1 MPDLPAH
8 TSVKT
13 YSSNFE
19 HDEDPVSEGGI
30 WINGLKEGIDWADC
44 VVSNGR
50 IHGGPTRMN
59 QAEKRAEQA
68 TLGAGTEDA
77 DAAPE
82 GDYDD
87 PTAVIRGEWGTNQY
101 GKGIVV
107 ADNPTDEWFQEV
119 EIRLRTVIEPNW
131 CRGYEIF
138 FRALTDELG
147 YAEIVRWNGKIKDWT
162 SLQKHIG
169 PRYGVKTGDV
179 VEATAIGKVLK
190 GYINGVEVITATDDV
205 YSDGLPGVGFNFGV
219 GDTGPDTGFSYL
231 EFDTWN

>member
-1 MPDLPAH
+1 
-8 TSVKT
+8 
-13 YSSNFE
+13 
-19 HDEDPVSEGGI
+19 
-30 WINGLKEGIDWADC
+30 
-44 VVSNGR
+44 
-50 IHGGPTRMN
+50 MN

-68 TLGAGTEDA
+68 TLGAGTDDA
-77 DAAPE
+77 GAAPE

-87 PTAVIRGEWGTNQY
+87 PTAVIGGEWGSNQY

-119 EIRLRTVIEPNW
+119 EIRLRSVIEPNW

-138 FRALTDELG
+138 FRALTNELG

-179 VEATAIGKVLK
+179 VEATAIGNVLK

-205 YSDGLPGVGFNFGV
+205 YGDGQPGVGFNFGV

-231 EFDTWN
+231 EFDTWND

>member
-1 MPDLPAH
+1 MPDLPPH

-19 HDEDPVSEGGI
+19 TDEHPVSEGGI
-30 WINGLKEGIDWADC
+30 WINGLAEGIDWADC

-68 TLGAGTEDA
+68 TLGAGTDDA

-87 PTAVIRGEWGTNQY
+87 PTAVIRGEWGRNQY
-101 GKGIVV
+101 GKGIVA

-138 FRALTDELG
+138 FRALTNELG

-169 PRYGVKTGDV
+169 PEYGVKTGDV
-179 VEATAIGKVLK
+179 VEATAIGNELK
-190 GYINGVEVITATDDV
+190 GYINGVEVISATDDV
-205 YSDGLPGVGFNFGV
+205 YSDGLPGVG
-219 GDTGPDTGFSYL
+219 PPAAA
-231 EFDTWN
+231 

>member
-1 MPDLPAH
+1 MPDLPPH

-13 YSSNFE
+13 YSSDFE
-19 HDEDPVSEGGI
+19 TDENPVSEGGI
-30 WINGLKEGIDWADC
+30 WVNGLKEGIDWADC

-68 TLGAGTEDA
+68 TLGAGTDDA

-87 PTAVIRGEWGTNQY
+87 PTAVIRGEWGSNQY

-138 FRALTDELG
+138 FRCLTDDARLRGDRPLERQDQGLDVA
-147 YAEIVRWNGKIKDWT
+147 AEAHR
-162 SLQKHIG
+162 
-169 PRYGVKTGDV
+169 PP
-179 VEATAIGKVLK
+179 ATASRP
-190 GYINGVEVITATDDV
+190 AT
-205 YSDGLPGVGFNFGV
+205 SSRRPPSA
-219 GDTGPDTGFSYL
+219 TC
-231 EFDTWN
+231 

>member
-1 MPDLPAH
+1 MPDLPPH

-30 WINGLKEGIDWADC
+30 WVNGLKEGIDWADC

-68 TLGAGTEDA
+68 TLGAGTGDA

-87 PTAVIRGEWGTNQY
+87 PTAVIRGEWGSNQY
-101 GKGIVV
+101 GKGVVV

-138 FRALTDELG
+138 FRALTNELG

-162 SLQKHIG
+162 SLQKQIG
-169 PRYGVKTGDV
+169 PAYGVKTGDV
-179 VEATAIGKVLK
+179 VEATAIGNVLT
-190 GYINGVEVITATDDV
+190 GYINGVEVITATDDK
-205 YSDGLPGVGFNFGV
+205 YTDGLPGVGFNFGV